1 MVQVELSDLP
11 AEFSK
16 KAQVMERIHADVVD
30 VNRVEFRTCCSDPG
44 LHCRIRRSN
53 SDHSVTQ
60 VVDRLDQ
67 GAPKI
72 DERAGV
78 GGK

>member
-1 MVQVELSDLP
+1 
-11 AEFSK
+11 
-16 KAQVMERIHADVVD
+16 MERIHAGVVD
-30 VNRVEFRTCCSDPG
+30 VYRMELGTRRSDPG
-44 LHCRIRRSN
+44 FHGRIRRSN
-53 SDHSVTQ
+53 SDHPVTQ
-60 VVDRLDQ
+60 VVDGLDQ